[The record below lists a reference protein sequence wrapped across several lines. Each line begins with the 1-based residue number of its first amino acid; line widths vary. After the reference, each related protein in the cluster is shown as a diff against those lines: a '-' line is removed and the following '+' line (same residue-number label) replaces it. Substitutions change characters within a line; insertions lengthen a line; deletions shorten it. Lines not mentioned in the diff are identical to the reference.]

1 MKHIIVLALIVAIVA
16 IFASELVRV
25 TRIVVAY
32 FKGDEYTVNRLT
44 HTYEECECIALKKY
58 GCSKELFAQYYKEV
72 REFNPDALPWDALD
86 FCAWDYDVLNNQP
99 YANEN
104 K

>member
-1 MKHIIVLALIVAIVA
+1 MWTVISLIAGIVLGT

-25 TRIVVAY
+25 TRIVIAY

-44 HTYEECECIALKKY
+44 HTYSDCELIAFNKY
-58 GCSKELFAQYYKEV
+58 GCSKELFAQYWKEV
-72 REFNPDALPWDALD
+72 RDYNPDALPWDALD
-86 FCAWDYDVLNNQP
+86 FCAWEYDILNN
-99 YANEN
+99 